1 MTPKFPT
8 SRLRPLVAILAL
20 GVVSC
25 GRAAKKPS
33 APPPVPIVAAPVEKR
48 DMPLEAA
55 AVGHVDP
62 YATVAI
68 RSRVGGPV
76 VRVAFREGQ
85 DVRQGDLLF
94 EIDRRSFEV
103 ALQVSLA
110 NLERDR
116 ARAREADENAKRYEE
131 LVKKDYVTKE
141 QASQTTSNAEA
152 LRATV
157 KADEGDVANARL
169 NLSYCSITAP
179 VSGRTGSLLV
189 NVGNLVKGNDDG
201 PLVVINQIEPI
212 FVTFALP
219 EAALADVKKRAAAG
233 RLPVLATPN
242 GAAVPSPA
250 GELTFIDNTVDAT
263 TGTIN
268 LKATF
273 PNRDHALWPG
283 QFANVSLQ
291 LANEAGALVVPTEA
305 VQTGQ
310 SGTFVFVVGP
320 DDTVALRPV
329 AVRRTYHQW
338 SILESGVA
346 PGERVVTDGH
356 LRLFPGA
363 KVAIRTSPPGPVAA
377 DTAAKR
383 P

>member
-8 SRLRPLVAILAL
+8 SRLRPLAAILAL
-20 GVVSC
+20 GVASC
-25 GRAAKKPS
+25 GRTAKKPP
-33 APPPVPIVAAPVEKR
+33 APPPVPVVAAPVEKR
-48 DMPLEAA
+48 DVPLEAA

-85 DVRQGDLLF
+85 DVKQGDLLF

-141 QASQTTSNAEA
+141 QASQITSNAEA

-179 VSGRTGSLLV
+179 ASGRTGSLLV
-189 NVGNLVKGNDDG
+189 NVGNLVKGNDDK
-201 PLVVINQIEPI
+201 PLVVINQVEPI
-212 FVTFALP
+212 FVTFSLP
-219 EAALADVKKRAAAG
+219 EAALDDVKKRAAAG

-242 GAAVPSPA
+242 GAAVSSSA
-250 GELTFIDNTVDAT
+250 GELTFIDNAVDAT

-273 PNRDHALWPG
+273 SNRDHVLWPG

-310 SGTFVFVVGP
+310 SGTFVYVVGA
-320 DDTVALRPV
+320 DDTVAMRSV
-329 AVRRTYHQW
+329 AVRRAYRQW
-338 SILESGVA
+338 SILEKGVVL
-346 PGERVVTDGH
+346 GERVVTDGH
-356 LRLFPGA
+356 LRLSPGA
-363 KVAIRTSPPGPVAA
+363 KVAIRPSPPGPVAA

>member
-1 MTPKFPT
+1 MNPM
-8 SRLRPLVAILAL
+8 SRLRPLAAILAL
-20 GVVSC
+20 GVASC
-25 GRAAKKPS
+25 GRTAKKPP
-33 APPPVPIVAAPVEKR
+33 APPPVPVVAAPVEKR
-48 DMPLEAA
+48 DVPLEAA

-141 QASQTTSNAEA
+141 QASQITSNAEA

-179 VSGRTGSLLV
+179 TSGRTGSLLV
-189 NVGNLVKGNDDG
+189 NVGNLVKGNDDK

-242 GAAVPSPA
+242 GATAVSSSA

-273 PNRDHALWPG
+273 PNRDHVLWPG

-291 LANEAGALVVPTEA
+291 LANEAGALVVPSEA
-305 VQTGQ
+305 VQTSQ
-310 SGTFVFVVGP
+310 SGTFVYVVGS
-320 DDTVALRPV
+320 DDTVAMRPV
-329 AVRRTYHQW
+329 AVRRAYRQW

-356 LRLFPGA
+356 LRLSPGA
-363 KVAIRTSPPGPVAA
+363 KVAIRTAPPVSAPA
-377 DTAAKR
+377 DTAGKR
-383 P
+383 S